1 MAINIIAA
9 MALVAGIY
17 VLQQADKQKKSGQK
31 TVYALTGLICL
42 LWSLGVMTRLY
53 PSNTA
58 IMPLA
63 FGLAAIGAVKS
74 KDSTQAV
81 FGTVAALIF
90 LTFAV

>member
-9 MALVAGIY
+9 MALVASIY

-31 TVYALTGLICL
+31 MIYALTGLICL
-42 LWSLGVMTRLY
+42 LWSLGVMTGIY
-53 PSNTA
+53 PGKTA

-74 KDSTQAV
+74 KGSTQAV
-81 FGTVAALIF
+81 FGAVAALIF
-90 LTFAV
+90 LTFAI